1 VRESFAG
8 AWQQNVLAA
17 RGRDVTAN
25 SAVFASVRLISTD
38 VAKLPIRLMA
48 EQPDGTWREASP
60 TTPGGGVLLASK
72 FPPELRR
79 LPAIL
84 REPNGYQTRQQFI
97 ASWVS
102 SLELCGNA
110 FVFPQRTRGAT
121 GDLVAFHVLDPWRV
135 MPLVSESGE
144 VLYRVMGDNLA
155 GEPREFYLLASEII
169 HDRVNC
175 LYHPLVG
182 VSPLHASSAAAGA
195 ASAALA
201 NAEHFFGNQSTPGGV
216 LLAPGPI
223 SDETAERLKASMT
236 EFRDEHSGELLVLGD
251 GLKYEPL
258 ALSNE
263 ASQLV
268 ELLGLTAVD
277 VCRAFGVPG
286 FLIGAAPVPA
296 GLSVEALT
304 SLYYAQTLQTII
316 EGIEAQL
323 DRVLGLPPWLRTE
336 FDLAHLTRMDLAGE
350 VERLKVA
357 IGAGIMAPNE
367 ARLRLNLPP
376 VDGGDSPYLQQQNF
390 SLAAL
395 AKRDAR
401 EDPFAVTSGADKAK
415 MLEAESNSRAIR
427 VEEHRALRAALA
439 ERPAAG
445 VTATNDE
452 PRSGAGY
459 FTRDVVPASPL
470 PKSARAR
477 RAAIIERR
485 RAAMRALFA
494 SDDEGGST

>member
-1 VRESFAG
+1 
-8 AWQQNVLAA
+8 
-17 RGRDVTAN
+17 
-25 SAVFASVRLISTD
+25 
-38 VAKLPIRLMA
+38 
-48 EQPDGTWREASP
+48 
-60 TTPGGGVLLASK
+60 
-72 FPPELRR
+72 
-79 LPAIL
+79 
-84 REPNGYQTRQQFI
+84 
-97 ASWVS
+97 
-102 SLELCGNA
+102 
-110 FVFPQRTRGAT
+110 
-121 GDLVAFHVLDPWRV
+121 
-135 MPLVSESGE
+135 
-144 VLYRVMGDNLA
+144 
-155 GEPREFYLLASEII
+155 
-169 HDRVNC
+169 
-175 LYHPLVG
+175 
-182 VSPLHASSAAAGA
+182 
-195 ASAALA
+195 
-201 NAEHFFGNQSTPGGV
+201 V

-323 DRVLGLPPWLRTE
+323 DRVLGLPPWLRIE

-367 ARLRLNLPP
+367 ARLRLNLSP

-415 MLEAESNSRAIR
+415 MLEAETHSRAVR
-427 VEEHRALRAALA
+427 VEEHRAIRATLA

-445 VTATNDE
+445 GTAADDG

-459 FTRDVVPASPL
+459 FTRDVRDVVPTSPL

-494 SDDEGGST
+494 NSDEGAPT